1 VFCQRIKRGEFDR
14 EWVSRR
20 VHGVVFSPLNP
31 VTRGHVLVVPS
42 VHVPHAAFD
51 PKFTAEVMRCAAEL
65 ADVVGDCNIIT
76 SVGPAATQTV
86 EHLHVHVVP
95 RRPGDG
101 LLLPWT
107 GQHVTRAVTDAEIDA
122 AVLVLTKE
130 TDIGGYASGGD
141 FTDEQIAAGDLA
153 RADARAAERV
163 RDTVRRALIAARDTR

>member
-101 LLLPWT
+101 LPLPWT
-107 GQHVTRAVTDAEIDA
+107 GQVTRTQAVTDDEVTA
-122 AVLVLTKE
+122 AMVVLA
-130 TDIGGYASGGD
+130 GGVDFGSIVDDRDVFTVELSVGG
-141 FTDEQIAAGDLA
+141 
-153 RADARAAERV
+153 ERV
-163 RDTVRRALIAARDTR
+163 ESRVRNLVRRALVAARDTR